1 MPAEA
6 FQTLQSL
13 QESHER
19 RIELL
24 LQQHQV
30 LLLDGVQAL
39 LDEVKV
45 RVNASAKGRVT
56 VRGPVATV
64 PPMDAA
70 ATEVAGPSITAAKTT
85 VRGSLQEEQESRSRF
100 FRFSER
106 KRNMEETAD
115 RFQQAAAQ
123 VADGVVQASHD
134 VRSIFVAD
142 IDNADSEEK
151 TLVICKLIQRVV
163 ASRTFEVLVT
173 VVVLAN
179 SITLGLQADWAMR
192 HIGLQ
197 DPPAFD
203 MTDGMFT
210 VIFIVELFLRIVAY
224 GRFMYHYEN
233 RNFGWNVF
241 DTALVFVSLINY
253 FCALLLNSGMS
264 QDLAA
269 IRLLR
274 VLRLMRVLR
283 VVRVLRFFSDLRL
296 ILASIAISMKSL
308 LWALILHLVLEFIFG
323 VVIMDFVS
331 QYMNDNLDAML
342 GDSRAGLFNDF
353 GTMGASLATLF
364 MSMSGGR
371 EWYEVARHLSSVSE
385 WLAVFFASY
394 IAISV
399 FCILNII
406 TALFVE
412 NAKKLTLDDDLQ
424 LFMQSME
431 NRKEWLNGI
440 EKLFNAI
447 TPEDEEVFTVA
458 NLKDRIKDIHLQSMF
473 EKFGLDVEVENA
485 QGLFQLL
492 DLDENGAVDLDE
504 FALGVQMLHGGA
516 RSIDV
521 ARLRH
526 STDFIVKELAYLR
539 GIICDE
545 IDVTEQST
553 GRKSLKSATTR
564 TSIKSSVNNSHRD
577 FAEFAS

>member
-6 FQTLQSL
+6 LQTLQSL

-30 LLLDGVQAL
+30 LMLEGVEAL
-39 LDEVKV
+39 LDELKV
-45 RVNASAKGRVT
+45 RLNASAKGRVT
-56 VRGPVATV
+56 VRGPVATIA
-64 PPMDAA
+64 PMDAA
-70 ATEVAGPSITAAKTT
+70 ATDVVVPLKTT

-115 RFQQAAAQ
+115 RLQEAAAQ
-123 VADGVVQASHD
+123 VADGVAQVSQD
-134 VRSIFVAD
+134 VRGIFVAAG
-142 IDNADSEEK
+142 IDNADSDEH
-151 TLVICKLIQRVV
+151 TSATCKLFQRVV
-163 ASRTFEVLVT
+163 ASRAFEVLVT
-173 VVVLAN
+173 LVVLAN

-192 HIGLQ
+192 NIGLQ
-197 DPPAFD
+197 DLPVYD

-210 VIFIVELFLRIVAY
+210 VIFIVELLLRIVAY
-224 GRFMYHYEN
+224 GRFMYYYSN

-241 DTALVFVSLINY
+241 DSALVLVSLINY
-253 FCALLLNSGMS
+253 FFALLLNSSMS

-283 VVRVLRFFSDLRL
+283 VVRVLRFFSDLRV

-331 QYMNDNLDAML
+331 QYMNDNLDAMV

-385 WLAVFFASY
+385 WLAIFFASY

-412 NAKKLTLDDDLQ
+412 NAKKTSLDDDLQ
-424 LFMQSME
+424 IFMQSME
-431 NRKEWLNGI
+431 NRKEWLNGV

-492 DLDENGAVDLDE
+492 DLDENGTVDLDE

-539 GIICDE
+539 GIISDE
-545 IDVTEQST
+545 LDVTEQST
-553 GRKSLKSATTR
+553 GRKSFKRSTTR
-564 TSIKSSVNNSHRD
+564 TSIKSSVNNSHLRDRD